1 MLSILFLQKYFFFTT
16 FHLKIGFSCKKLFE
30 SFVVNTKS
38 ATFALAKANMVRWM
52 SGLVTGLQNR
62 LHPFESGTHLQ
73 KQGSQFVGL
82 VFF

>member
-1 MLSILFLQKYFFFTT
+1 MQKYFFFTT
-16 FHLKIGFSCKKLFE
+16 FHLKRVFSCKKLLE

-73 KQGSQFVGL
+73 KARLAICLSALLFLWQ
-82 VFF
+82 